1 MAKFKSPVYNVRAVP
16 VEKVVDNNYNPNVVA
31 PPEMKLLE
39 LSIWEDGYT
48 MPCVCYYLKDSDQYE
63 IVDGFHR
70 YMVMKTSRRIYER
83 EQGLLPV
90 VVIDKDLSHRMTS
103 TIRHNRARGMHNVE
117 LMSNI
122 VAELTRSGM
131 SDSWIIRNIG
141 MDKDELLRLKQ
152 ISGLA
157 ELFANK
163 EFGMSN
169 EWKEEDM

>member
-1 MAKFKSPVYNVRAVP
+1 MEKFKSPVYNVIAVP
-16 VEKVVDNNYNPNVVA
+16 VEKVMANDYNPNIVA

-48 MPCVCYYLKDSDQYE
+48 MPCVCYYHKDIDRYE
-63 IVDGFHR
+63 LVDGFHR
-70 YMVMKTSRRIYER
+70 YMVMKTSKRVYER

-90 VVIDKDLSHRMTS
+90 SVIDKDLSERMSS
-103 TIRHNRARGMHNVE
+103 TIRHNRARGTHNIE

-131 SDSWIIRNIG
+131 SDAWIMRNIG

-157 ELFANK
+157 DLFADK
-163 EFGMSN
+163 DFGMSDD
-169 EWKEEDM
+169 WVEEG